1 MFKLNRVNSIYCKV
15 DEESKNWCNHF
26 HGVYMSKEISKPKSR
41 KEYDQMKR
49 DKLNTQN
56 SVSDN
61 ESIIKKCKKLFK
73 RSSLES

>member
-1 MFKLNRVNSIYCKV
+1 MQNNRI
-15 DEESKNWCNHF
+15 DFIIF
-26 HGVYMSKEISKPKSR
+26 HGVSMSKEISKPKSR

-56 SVSDN
+56 TLTDN
-61 ESIIKKCKKLFK
+61 ESRIEKFRKLFK